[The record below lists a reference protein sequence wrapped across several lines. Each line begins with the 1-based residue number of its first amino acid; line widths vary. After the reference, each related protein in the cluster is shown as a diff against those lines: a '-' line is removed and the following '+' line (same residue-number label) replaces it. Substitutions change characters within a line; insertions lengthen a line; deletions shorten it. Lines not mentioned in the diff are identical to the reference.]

1 MKLIKLVITILLAL
15 IVFPCFSQT
24 VVVQNII
31 KMPADSGI
39 KNALIASLNGFLRE
53 KERPNRRNEYVLNED
68 LPATSALLD
77 EIKGMDKGAK
87 DKSFFKCYLTNVT
100 KVKSDTYQVQFSYLG
115 LADSTPV
122 LRSSFRLLAKRRG
135 DKFYF
140 SSPLKDNTYGWKSK
154 VIDNVTFLYKDTLNI
169 AEATA
174 YQTAVDF
181 DDKLL
186 NVPKQPVTFY
196 YCANFSEVQRL
207 LGVDF
212 KLDYNGIQYNALSAY
227 ENGGTL
233 MVNGRSSAKQRFNA
247 HDLWHERLHHVVRVD
262 TINRPVDEGCA
273 YLFGGSWEYTW
284 PEVLAKF
291 KKYAAD
297 HPNADWLN
305 LYTTSAMFEDG
316 SSPMYICYAL
326 NALIVQKINS
336 EHGFAPVILLI
347 SCGRRKTG
355 DENYFAE
362 LKLVTGIDKADFN
375 AKMWE
380 LIKAAK

>member
-1 MKLIKLVITILLAL
+1 MKMIKPLITLLLVLLAL
-15 IVFPCFSQT
+15 PCFSQY
-24 VVVQNII
+24 VVVQSII
-31 KMPADSGI
+31 KMPSDTAI
-39 KNALIASLNGFLRE
+39 KNSLIASLNGFLRE
-53 KERPNRRNEYVLNED
+53 KERPNRRNEYVLSED
-68 LPATSALLD
+68 LPAASALLD
-77 EIKGMDKGAK
+77 EIKGMDKGSRK
-87 DKSFFKCYLTNVT
+87 DFFRCYLTNVT
-100 KVKSDTYQVQFSYLG
+100 KVKSDSYQVQFSYLG
-115 LADSTPV
+115 MADSTPV
-122 LRSSFRLLAKRRG
+122 LRSSFRMLAKRRG

-140 SSPLKDNTYGWKSK
+140 ASPLKDNTFGWKTRA
-154 VIDNVTFLYKDTLNI
+154 IDNVTFLYKDTLNL
-169 AEATA
+169 AEANT
-174 YQTAVDF
+174 YVNAVNT

-196 YCANFSEVQRL
+196 YCANFSEVQQL

-212 KLDYNGIQYNALSAY
+212 KLDYNGIQYNALSSY

-233 MVNGRSSAKQRFNA
+233 LVNGRSSAKQRFNA

-297 HPNADWLN
+297 HPDADWMK
-305 LYTTSAMFEDG
+305 LYTTSATFEDG
-316 SSPMYICYAL
+316 NSPLYICYAL

-347 SCGRRKTG
+347 SSGKRRTG

-362 LKLVTGIDKADFN
+362 LKLVTGIDKTDFN